1 MNLSRLSELT
11 PQQLLG
17 GASALLALLL
27 IAIQFWAFSSSNGSG
42 GVARVP
48 VEVRSSQEKVQAL
61 TTLRT
66 AIASRGIAD
75 PALIPKRS
83 YVPQTAETAEA
94 IEAFATIAAPAPESA
109 GAASG
114 EGAPAAVAIVPVP
127 PQLKGIVQIRDLH
140 GILRLRAVYPQGSVA
155 AGALVDGYRVKTISA
170 GQVVLVRDGQ
180 ETVQR
185 VASGA
190 FGSRVL

>member
-17 GASALLALLL
+17 GASILLALLL
-27 IAIQFWAFSSSNGSG
+27 IAVQFWAFSSSNGTDRA
-42 GVARVP
+42 ARIP
-48 VEVRSSQEKVQAL
+48 VEVRSSQERVQSLAAA
-61 TTLRT
+61 RA
-66 AIASRGIAD
+66 AIASRGAPD
-75 PALIPKRS
+75 PAAIPRRS

-94 IEAFATIAAPAPESA
+94 MAVDETIEAPAPETA
-109 GAASG
+109 GTASG
-114 EGAPAAVAIVPVP
+114 EGAPEAVAIVPVP
-127 PQLKGIVQIRDLH
+127 PQLKGIVQIRDLR

-155 AGALVDGYRVKTISA
+155 AGAVVDGYRVKTISA

-190 FGSRVL
+190 FGRMM